1 MTAGPPQCTAPF
13 AVGVPVGERA
23 LDVTTTSAT
32 SGSSDRD
39 GFTLV
44 CQGSGGSPPPPVAE
58 TPAHRCQR
66 AIESGGARLVKS
78 RLRSVGTCARSGRGS
93 SKQCSN
99 AISEYRFSRL
109 KSRWEADAVAA
120 CAGVDIFHELG
131 YLTTCGPAGSSCGF
145 SATALAAA
153 GGQNDLIDCLSC
165 RIDESMDRF
174 ARTLVPGILHPSPCA
189 RQLAPP
195 GAALAIQTWREL
207 SSCLGADGAV
217 SIAAC
222 LADPERRARFGAKV
236 ADWRSK
242 VEDACG
248 STNVVLDVGY
258 PYLCANQPAVA
269 PPFCSDGAPPCNLPS
284 TQFASRPGD
293 DNDRLDCHECQV
305 NEVLLEAARTIYGAE
320 VCCTDRGCGT
330 VRTRASCASIG
341 GQPAYY
347 AIATLPGGHSTDGA
361 HAIGVSNDGD
371 VLLPVFNGPVRAI
384 DPTDGSVQT
393 IGAIGGFPVGFAV
406 DADGNLYGALRN
418 EHILPRLSP
427 LGERLIVAGLPGTA
441 GHSGDGGFAREARI
455 SAPDGVAVDG
465 FANVYVNDS
474 GFLASTYVGAPVN
487 TGEWLRRIDSA
498 GRIATIAG
506 SGTYGLLGVGGDA
519 LSAQL
524 ALPYSLAARASGTV
538 LVGEAGGNRVVEIEP
553 GGRLLVLAG
562 RPSGILSIFAGD
574 GGPAL
579 DARFH
584 GAEGLA
590 EDADGKVFV
599 ADFRNARIRLVD
611 SLGSVITVAGN
622 GASVATGQPFGD
634 GPGAL
639 ARVGCPAALAIDAA
653 GRVYFPD
660 LLADR
665 VRVLTPVPY

>member
-1 MTAGPPQCTAPF
+1 M
-13 AVGVPVGERA
+13 
-23 LDVTTTSAT
+23 
-32 SGSSDRD
+32 
-39 GFTLV
+39 
-44 CQGSGGSPPPPVAE
+44 
-58 TPAHRCQR
+58 
-66 AIESGGARLVKS
+66 
-78 RLRSVGTCARSGRGS
+78 
-93 SKQCSN
+93 
-99 AISEYRFSRL
+99 
-109 KSRWEADAVAA
+109 
-120 CAGVDIFHELG
+120 
-131 YLTTCGPAGSSCGF
+131 
-145 SATALAAA
+145 
-153 GGQNDLIDCLSC
+153 
-165 RIDESMDRF
+165 
-174 ARTLVPGILHPSPCA
+174 
-189 RQLAPP
+189 
-195 GAALAIQTWREL
+195 
-207 SSCLGADGAV
+207 
-217 SIAAC
+217 
-222 LADPERRARFGAKV
+222 
-236 ADWRSK
+236 
-242 VEDACG
+242 
-248 STNVVLDVGY
+248 
-258 PYLCANQPAVA
+258 
-269 PPFCSDGAPPCNLPS
+269 
-284 TQFASRPGD
+284 
-293 DNDRLDCHECQV
+293 
-305 NEVLLEAARTIYGAE
+305 
-320 VCCTDRGCGT
+320 
-330 VRTRASCASIG
+330 
-341 GQPAYY
+341 
-347 AIATLPGGHSTDGA
+347 
-361 HAIGVSNDGD
+361 
-371 VLLPVFNGPVRAI
+371 
-384 DPTDGSVQT
+384 
-393 IGAIGGFPVGFAV
+393 
-406 DADGNLYGALRN
+406 
-418 EHILPRLSP
+418 
-427 LGERLIVAGLPGTA
+427 
-441 GHSGDGGFAREARI
+441 
-455 SAPDGVAVDG
+455 
-465 FANVYVNDS
+465 NDS

-653 GRVYFPD
+653 GHVYFPD